1 MIYLKVGR
9 ARGIFHTVC
18 ILGIL
23 LGLGASVQA
32 EPIYNPSNGHYYE
45 RYDPQPGLGYTWQD
59 AHALVDGAMGTLYYQ
74 GVLGDLVGVETQGE
88 HDWLVQ
94 NLSTASGLLGYWT
107 GGWQHNPS
115 ESIATDPNAYARNWD
130 WAGGGAFGA
139 WTNWGPGQPDDGGV
153 FGGYEDNLIYW
164 NDNKWN
170 DLGGGETYVM
180 QADVRIDFG
189 FIVEFTMPPPPQGD
203 PTNLVPV
210 APISAIGFQDA
221 DDFGQQPTQVDV
233 LSGVSAQ
240 DGVWSPQDVTPV
252 GDVTN
257 DVYATGTSEEWLDA
271 ISLEFEDPKLVNGQS
286 WLRVYLQKGYVA
298 SDWQHLMLLPGLF
311 NSDFEDDNPTGIDI
325 NPGGELP
332 DNTTIGW
339 FDIPFDTNV
348 MPAYIL
354 PNGNIGMTLRLW
366 NMRVDAIE
374 LLVSDLMGDIN
385 LDGFVDDDDMSLLLA
400 NWGTG
405 NEWGLGDLN
414 EDGTVDDDDLSLLL
428 ANWHTGTLPP
438 MGGDPVPEPATMLML
453 GIGGVGALLRRKR

>member
-1 MIYLKVGR
+1 MIYSKVGR
-9 ARGIFHTVC
+9 AREVFQIVC
-18 ILGIL
+18 VLGIL

-32 EPIYNPSNGHYYE
+32 EPIYNPNNGHYYE

-180 QADVRIDFG
+180 QNDIRTDFG
-189 FIVEFTMPPPPQGD
+189 FIVEFE
-203 PTNLVPV
+203 
-210 APISAIGFQDA
+210 APS
-221 DDFGQQPTQVDV
+221 
-233 LSGVSAQ
+233 
-240 DGVWSPQDVTPV
+240 
-252 GDVTN
+252 
-257 DVYATGTSEEWLDA
+257 
-271 ISLEFEDPKLVNGQS
+271 
-286 WLRVYLQKGYVA
+286 
-298 SDWQHLMLLPGLF
+298 
-311 NSDFEDDNPTGIDI
+311 
-325 NPGGELP
+325 
-332 DNTTIGW
+332 
-339 FDIPFDTNV
+339 
-348 MPAYIL
+348 
-354 PNGNIGMTLRLW
+354 
-366 NMRVDAIE
+366 
-374 LLVSDLMGDIN
+374 LMGDVN

-405 NEWGLGDLN
+405 NEWGLGDFN
-414 EDGTVDDDDLSLLL
+414 SDNTVDDDDLSLLL
-428 ANWHTGTLPP
+428 ANWNEGSPPP
-438 MGGDPVPEPATMLML
+438 MAGDPVPEPATMLML